1 MGFIDQGHD
10 VYASKFVQYYHW
22 RNRDWEAF
30 RTGLHFITL
39 ALNEAGK
46 FAKSGR
52 MEGIS
57 MASRT
62 IEVAILHMLQACFL
76 VSNQ

>member
-1 MGFIDQGHD
+1 MCMRQNLYSTTIGGTGIGG
-10 VYASKFVQYYHW
+10 
-22 RNRDWEAF
+22 RF

-57 MASRT
+57 MAP
-62 IEVAILHMLQACFL
+62 
-76 VSNQ
+76 